1 MAIPLRQ
8 GAGSH
13 NPEITSYLRLV
24 AAPPQKKHNRSRDTP
39 SSIPYPTR

>member
-24 AAPPQKKHNRSRDTP
+24 AAPQKKHNRSRDTP